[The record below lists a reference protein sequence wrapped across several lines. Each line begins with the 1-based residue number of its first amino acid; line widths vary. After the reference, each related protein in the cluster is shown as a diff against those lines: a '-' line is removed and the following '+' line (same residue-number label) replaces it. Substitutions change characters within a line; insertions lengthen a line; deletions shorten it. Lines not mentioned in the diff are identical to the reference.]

1 MKKIRF
7 LSEAFFVSAVVLT
20 ILAIGKILID
30 RTRVPYGINP
40 IMVNREMLW
49 GIVLVGMMSLLF
61 TGIEIIVEKWK
72 AKGSAEK

>member
-20 ILAIGKILID
+20 ILTIGKILID